1 MNQPSHEAISDE
13 LLSAYIDGAVTV
25 EERRRVEAALRTDPQ
40 VAWRHESLRQTVALL
55 RSLPQVPAP
64 RPFTVTE
71 AQVADVLARRR
82 SRSQVRPSSREGWW
96 AGFLAFLN
104 SGNLALRNA
113 AAVAAALFVIL
124 AVTGPFLRGRPA
136 MQRAPEPVAAELT
149 APETAG
155 VPAQAPAPQAA
166 PQEQAAPVAI
176 APRAPEAPAAVEEAA
191 PPVAPAAAQEAAPF
205 ALEPAGGEGEA
216 PAPEARGLRQP
227 EGTEKGDGSE
237 ARPAQAF
244 AAPAAVQEGPGPVT
258 AAALDL
264 TPAEESAA
272 PAPAAEALPEPTLAP
287 TATPLPAATAT
298 AEEAVAVVEEGTGQ
312 SQPAF
317 VPESEQVEA
326 APRQRFNLDLWLALQ
341 LASLAFAL
349 LAGALWARS
358 RQA

>member
-25 EERRRVEAALRTDPQ
+25 EERRRVEAALRMDPE

-82 SRSQVRPSSREGWW
+82 SRSQAHPSAQGSWW
-96 AGFLAFLN
+96 TDFLAFLG
-104 SGNLALRNA
+104 SGNLVLRNA

-124 AVTGPFLRGRPA
+124 AVTGPFLRVRPA
-136 MQRAPEPVAAELT
+136 MQTPAASVAVELT

-155 VPAQAPAPQAA
+155 IPAPAPALQAE

-176 APRAPEAPAAVEEAA
+176 APQAAEAPAAAE
-191 PPVAPAAAQEAAPF
+191 QAAPF

-216 PAPEARGLRQP
+216 PAPEPRGLRQP
-227 EGTEKGDGSE
+227 EGVEKGEISE

-244 AAPAAVQEGPGPVT
+244 AAPAAVEEGPGPVT

-264 TPAEESAA
+264 APAEESVA

-298 AEEAVAVVEEGTGQ
+298 APEAVAVVEEEAGQ
-312 SQPAF
+312 AQPQFA
-317 VPESEQVEA
+317 PESEPIEA
-326 APRQRFNLDLWLALQ
+326 APQPRFNLDPWLILQ

-349 LAGALWARS
+349 LAGALWLRS